1 MVSKPIAGYSFQI
14 QMDAPLSCYT
24 PILQKQDKQKTL
36 EERKKR
42 KCVCARAREGETQ
55 WKSNLIPAVSVFQ
68 RYELELQNEDN
79 KLPKKRED

>member
-24 PILQKQDKQKTL
+24 PILQNQDKQKTL

-42 KCVCARAREGETQ
+42 KCVCVRARVREKLNGSQT
-55 WKSNLIPAVSVFQ
+55 LF
-68 RYELELQNEDN
+68 LQFLYFNVTN
-79 KLPKKRED
+79 